1 MKTYKFRINGNEY
14 NVEIN
19 SVEGN
24 VADVTVNGAS
34 YQVEMENAPAVGE
47 FCRTTGTSTG
57 SVTGTVNDT
66 GRNAAKAVAEPVVR
80 QGSPTTGAPAS
91 KPAGAG
97 KPVTSPLPGVIIEV
111 SVKEGQA
118 VKAGQKVAVLEAMK
132 MENEIQAPSDG
143 TVTAIL
149 VNKGD
154 SVLEGAEIVKI
165 A

>member
-1 MKTYKFRINGNEY
+1 MKSYKFRINGNEY
-14 NVEIN
+14 NVDIN

-24 VADVTVNGAS
+24 IADVTVNGAS
-34 YQVEMENAPAVGE
+34 YQVEMENAPA
-47 FCRTTGTSTG
+47 
-57 SVTGTVNDT
+57 
-66 GRNAAKAVAEPVVR
+66 PV
-80 QGSPTTGAPAS
+80 QKPAQAPAAATTTTPAP
-91 KPAGAG
+91 KAAAPAGAG

-111 SVKEGQA
+111 SVKEGQT

-132 MENEIQAPSDG
+132 MENEIQAPADG

>member
-1 MKTYKFRINGNEY
+1 MRRLQYKNRHRRQRQR
-14 NVEIN
+14 
-19 SVEGN
+19 SLRP
-24 VADVTVNGAS
+24 
-34 YQVEMENAPAVGE
+34 APK
-47 FCRTTGTSTG
+47 
-57 SVTGTVNDT
+57 
-66 GRNAAKAVAEPVVR
+66 AAA
-80 QGSPTTGAPAS
+80 
-91 KPAGAG
+91 PAGAG

-111 SVKEGQA
+111 SVKEGQT

-132 MENEIQAPSDG
+132 MENEIQAPADG

>member
-1 MKTYKFRINGNEY
+1 MRTYKFKINGNEY

-24 VADVTVNGAS
+24 IADVTVNGAS
-34 YQVEMENAPAVGE
+34 YKVEMDTPVAPA
-47 FCRTTGTSTG
+47 
-57 SVTGTVNDT
+57 
-66 GRNAAKAVAEPVVR
+66 P
-80 QGSPTTGAPAS
+80 APATS
-91 KPAGAG
+91 ATSAPAPAPAPAAAPAGAG
-97 KPVTSPLPGVIIEV
+97 KVINSPLPGVIIEV

-118 VKAGQKVAVLEAMK
+118 VKAGQKVAVIEAMK
-132 MENEIQAPSDG
+132 MENEIQASCDG
-143 TVTAIL
+143 TVTAVL

>member
-24 VADVTVNGAS
+24 LADVTVNGAA
-34 YQVEMENAPAVGE
+34 YKVEMENAPV
-47 FCRTTGTSTG
+47 
-57 SVTGTVNDT
+57 
-66 GRNAAKAVAEPVVR
+66 
-80 QGSPTTGAPAS
+80 APAVPVRNETATQARQDAPAAAPA
-91 KPAGAG
+91 KPAPAPAGAG
-97 KPVTSPLPGVIIEV
+97 KAITSPLPGVIIEV

-118 VKAGQKVAVLEAMK
+118 VKAGQKVAVIEAMK
-132 MENEIQAPSDG
+132 MENEIQASSDG
-143 TVTAIL
+143 TVTAVL

-154 SVLEGAEIVKI
+154 SVLEGTEIVKI